1 MSFNKVIL
9 VGRLTHDP
17 QIKQTP
23 SGKKVTSFSIAVDS
37 KRRDNT
43 GMYISDFFTIVAWEK
58 MAEHIV
64 KYFGKGKEILIEGEL
79 QSRSYDKN
87 GEKRYV
93 IEVGAKE
100 VRFVGTK
107 TQMPPTET
115 GPYNPTMTADAARDE
130 LEEITDEDLPF

>member
-23 SGKKVTSFSIAVDS
+23 SGKKVTSFSIAVGS
-37 KRRDNT
+37 KRKDST
-43 GMYISDFFTIVAWEK
+43 GLYITDFFNITAWEK
-58 MAEHIV
+58 TAEHIV

-79 QSRSYDKN
+79 QSRSYDKS

-93 IEVGAKE
+93 IEVSAKE
-100 VRFVGTK
+100 VRFVGSRAQT
-107 TQMPPTET
+107 PPGDT
-115 GPYNPTMTADAARDE
+115 GPYTSAMTADAARDE